1 MDMLVARTLLVSM
14 VKNKSWHSN
23 LIVAVN
29 IRKYKKQGEI
39 SSEYIRSKLHPMAI
53 FSTKKSSHMGA
64 FFRSQCPLAI
74 RFLALAHITS
84 SETIFYFNL
93 ITYWQK

>member
-1 MDMLVARTLLVSM
+1 MAQYINFLGNHQIIS
-14 VKNKSWHSN
+14 KN
-23 LIVAVN
+23 
-29 IRKYKKQGEI
+29 GEI
-39 SSEYIRSKLHPMAI
+39 ISKFIGSKLLPMAI

-74 RFLALAHITS
+74 RFLALAHIKS

-93 ITYWQK
+93 ITYW